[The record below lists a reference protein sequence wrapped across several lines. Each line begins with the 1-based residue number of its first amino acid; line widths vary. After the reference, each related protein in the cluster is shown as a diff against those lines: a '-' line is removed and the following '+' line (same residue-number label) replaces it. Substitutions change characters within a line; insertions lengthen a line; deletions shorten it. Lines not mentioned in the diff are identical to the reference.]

1 MDRRGLKTPV
11 TNYLMTNV
19 AEALRLVVLTR
30 SVREYENRDEEDFPV
45 DLVLPDGAT
54 DDFSSNRQL
63 RPRAI
68 EAWNEAKVGIPNL
81 EWSECRPL
89 RTAKKPTKLLA

>member
-1 MDRRGLKTPV
+1 TG
-11 TNYLMTNV
+11 Y
-19 AEALRLVVLTR
+19 AETLRLVVLTR

-45 DLVLPDGAT
+45 DLVLPYGAT
-54 DDFSSNRQL
+54 YDFSSNRQL

-68 EAWNEAKVGIPNL
+68 EEWNKAKVRIPNL